1 MRNQTLPV
9 DNEVIQALRAT
20 VRRYVHERLVCLE
33 TQVSQNDRVPDEIW
47 PELAEMGLF
56 GMAIPQEYGGL
67 GLRLAWEII
76 LNYELAWTSPAFRA
90 PIGSSNGIGS
100 QGIVID
106 GTEAQKLAWLPRIAT
121 GQIVAALALTEPEA
135 GSDAGSLRTR
145 ALLEGDNYILNG
157 TKRYISNAPYA
168 GLFTVMARTNPSIAG
183 SAGISAFLVDANS
196 PGIFIAAPDKK
207 MGQQGALTADVVF
220 DNVAVPRGNLLG
232 GSEGRGFKTAMKV
245 LDRGR
250 LVMAAVACGMIARLV
265 HEMVS
270 YATTRRQF
278 GKPISEFQLI
288 QAMIA
293 DSQTEGNAA
302 WCMTQDAARRYD
314 AGELVSLEAAA
325 CKYFATE
332 AAGRIADRAVQV
344 LGGAG
349 YMTAHA
355 VERIYR
361 DVRLLRI
368 YEGTSQIMQLVI
380 ARETLRRHSIG
391 AIDLISTD

>member
-1 MRNQTLPV
+1 MHHQSVPV
-9 DNEVIQALRAT
+9 DSEVIKALRDT
-20 VRRYVHERLVCLE
+20 VRRYVHGRLVGLE
-33 TQVSQNDRVPDEIW
+33 MQVSQNDRVPDEIW

-67 GLRLAWEII
+67 GLRMAWELI

-100 QGIVID
+100 QGIVLD

-121 GQIVAALALTEPEA
+121 GQIVTALALTEPEA

-145 ALLEGDNYILNG
+145 ARLEGDNYIING

-168 GLFTVMARTNPSIAG
+168 GLFTVMARTNPAISG
-183 SAGISAFLVDANS
+183 SAGISAFLVEANR
-196 PGIFIAAPDKK
+196 PGIFVAAPDRK

-220 DNVAVPRGNLLG
+220 DNVSVPRENLLG
-232 GSEGRGFKTAMKV
+232 GTEGRGFKTAMKV

-250 LVMAAVACGMIARLV
+250 LVMAAVACGMTARLL

-270 YATTRRQF
+270 YATSRRQF

-314 AGELVSLEAAA
+314 KGERVSLEAAS

-332 AAGRIADRAVQV
+332 AVGRIADRTVQV

-349 YMTAHA
+349 YMAAHA

-361 DVRLLRI
+361 DARLLRI

-380 ARETLRRHSIG
+380 ARDTLRRHANGS
-391 AIDLISTD
+391 IDLISTD